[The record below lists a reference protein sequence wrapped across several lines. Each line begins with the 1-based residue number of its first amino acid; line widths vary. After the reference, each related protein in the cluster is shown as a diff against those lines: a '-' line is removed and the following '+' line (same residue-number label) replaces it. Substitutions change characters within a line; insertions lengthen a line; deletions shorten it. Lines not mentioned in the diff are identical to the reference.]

1 MHTCIYVGSHTHI
14 HPTHT
19 HTHTAGTHTRKLFY
33 CFRFLSYLGNF
44 VIDQIQLLLCFGEF
58 IFKFMA
64 YYGKFMALVNILIV
78 HEFMLG
84 FFFMAYLFAI

>member
-1 MHTCIYVGSHTHI
+1 MHTCIYVGSHTH
-14 HPTHT
+14 
-19 HTHTAGTHTRKLFY
+19 THTAGTHTGKLFY
-33 CFRFLSYLGNF
+33 CFRFLSYLGNIL
-44 VIDQIQLLLCFGEF
+44 IDQIQLLLCFGEF

-84 FFFMAYLFAI
+84 FFYGIFICYLAK